1 MRVIKARRGSDR
13 ANRRLAEA
21 MTEHEHDP
29 AAATGP
35 TDLARAQRAPD
46 RD

>member
-21 MTEHEHDP
+21 MANHADDHESPPEPARPSRTLSATDHD
-29 AAATGP
+29 
-35 TDLARAQRAPD
+35 
-46 RD
+46 